1 VTALSPDQSRAL
13 DFLVEWYQ
21 GLTTKVIHCNGAS
34 DCPNLPHTHG
44 YGIAPVKSLGGW
56 AGSGKTTIM
65 KVLAETLG
73 VEVVFGT
80 PTHKA
85 AGVLRRKLPPD
96 MAARVRTYQSLVYQM
111 TPMYR
116 CTTTNRLVMTNK
128 SKCVCPKGQEDG
140 CQCPMSFMP
149 CGAGAAHQCHVTAEL
164 KSERR
169 QHLFGHRDLV
179 VIDESSMLSR
189 QHVEDLRK
197 FGVPVI
203 LVGDAGQLPPIKE
216 AMNPWTLKPDVELTE
231 IHRQGADSGILLAAH
246 DVRRNGRMGQSAYGS
261 PKPDTVRMPRSS
273 EKVND
278 LMLRFNPAADGA
290 LITYTNRLRALLN
303 MVYHRQLV
311 GDGPVDVGDRVVSL
325 GGQPYEA
332 ARVVMMDG
340 KPVATG
346 DFLHVHN
353 GMTGTVLKSHVR
365 GVVTELTVQ
374 LDDHPLATPEQP
386 VIILSGAIPSAQFGA
401 EKELPFNSPLRP
413 KGTHMWDYGYVLTAH
428 KAQGSEFSKVIV
440 ADQAPRDYRQW
451 MYTAITRA
459 QTGLVVVDWGA

>member
-1 VTALSPDQSRAL
+1 
-13 DFLVEWYQ
+13 
-21 GLTTKVIHCNGAS
+21 
-34 DCPNLPHTHG
+34 
-44 YGIAPVKSLGGW
+44 
-56 AGSGKTTIM
+56 
-65 KVLAETLG
+65 
-73 VEVVFGT
+73 
-80 PTHKA
+80 
-85 AGVLRRKLPPD
+85 
-96 MAARVRTYQSLVYQM
+96 
-111 TPMYR
+111 
-116 CTTTNRLVMTNK
+116 
-128 SKCVCPKGQEDG
+128 
-140 CQCPMSFMP
+140 
-149 CGAGAAHQCHVTAEL
+149 
-164 KSERR
+164 
-169 QHLFGHRDLV
+169 
-179 VIDESSMLSR
+179 
-189 QHVEDLRK
+189 
-197 FGVPVI
+197 
-203 LVGDAGQLPPIKE
+203 
-216 AMNPWTLKPDVELTE
+216 MNPWTLKPDVELTE